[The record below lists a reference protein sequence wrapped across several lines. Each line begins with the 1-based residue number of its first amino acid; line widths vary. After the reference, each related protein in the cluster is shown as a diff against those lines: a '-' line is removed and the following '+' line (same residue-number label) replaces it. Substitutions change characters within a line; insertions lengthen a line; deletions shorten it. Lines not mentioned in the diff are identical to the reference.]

1 MRIRRV
7 NIESFGAVRDRS
19 YSLSDGLNVLYGPNE
34 SGKTSTMEFIRT
46 LLVPSTKKKLYPERR
61 RGDSGTLIYEQ
72 DGQERVLRLTYRTV
86 SGDTPRMP
94 TGTDDQNLFRSV
106 FAMTPSDLDD
116 EKVVT
121 EGGVKSRFLTVPGG
135 DSMPEARAAAEDLWV
150 SKLGKRSN
158 SQSEVIELSNRL
170 SALDVSIIEARRVT
184 DEYGDLDA
192 RRAAL
197 EARVSE
203 LRERSSKL
211 SESKRI
217 HDIYESNRPNYE
229 RLEDLRRQRAD
240 IGDFVPVTQDDR
252 ARFANLKTVAEEK
265 RAHVEDLS
273 RRREEKSQALMGA
286 DRRRIVLM
294 SQQIGTIP
302 GKLEMYR
309 EDSEALRQA
318 QSRRR
323 EHAEAPVPKESES
336 TRGSVSGL
344 LVAGAI
350 IAVMGLVA
358 TALVSSYAITV
369 TVVGIIVAAFG
380 LRRPAKVPVA
390 SPQVQSVDDDGEVR
404 ELGRRTSAFESEV
417 SAMMSE
423 LGLHSRGVEADVGML
438 TAVRDA
444 AVAVSNI
451 DNDLMRA
458 KMDSGTAVSNL
469 LRFTQRFAG
478 EEGFEACSRK
488 TLDAEKIDGEISM
501 LRDVIAKAGLDP
513 DRFDCPVD
521 YDGDHV
527 SDEIEQAS
535 LELGQVNER
544 MKGILDTED
553 IERMMDE
560 RVQIQAGLD
569 EALDEGAVGLLAMAI
584 ADRACEEIY
593 SQVQPGVITTAD
605 RYLSMMTGGQYRID
619 TDPRSEGLSIR
630 NGDEVKGIT
639 AWSSGLR
646 AQALLAVK
654 LAVAR
659 EMGGGEV
666 PVILDDVLLPFDSD
680 RKGGACRALAELAPE
695 MQVLMF
701 TCDAETVSICSRIP
715 GVTLVPMRRA

>member
-294 SQQIGTIP
+294 SQQIGTLP

-488 TLDAEKIDGEISM
+488 TLDAERIDGEISM

-513 DRFDCPVD
+513 DRSDCPVD

-560 RVQIQAGLD
+560 RAQIQAGLD
-569 EALDEGAVGLLAMAI
+569 EALDEGAVGLLATAI

-715 GVTLVPMRRA
+715 GVILVPMRRA